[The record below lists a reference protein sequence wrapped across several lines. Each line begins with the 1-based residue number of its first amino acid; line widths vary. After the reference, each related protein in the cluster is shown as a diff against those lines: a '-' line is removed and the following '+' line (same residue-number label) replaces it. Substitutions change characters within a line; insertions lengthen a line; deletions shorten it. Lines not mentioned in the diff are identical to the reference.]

1 MNILAVGDV
10 VGKSGCEFLRKK
22 LPELKRRYSVDVTI
36 VNGENSAE
44 GNGITPFSAD
54 SIFASGAD
62 VITGGNH
69 TFRRREIYDVLE
81 QNPFLLRPA
90 NFPSSAPGSGLCVVD
105 KGAYKL
111 AVINIMGQAYMSP
124 VLESPFDTADRLIKE
139 AEEENCKIKI
149 VDFHA
154 EATGEKMSLAYYLG
168 GRVTAVL
175 GTHTHVPTA
184 DLKIMS
190 GGEAFISDLG
200 MTGPEHSVLGV
211 RPELT
216 VAMMKDKLP
225 VRFLT
230 AEGDCFLCGALLEVD
245 KSSGKTVSARQII
258 VR

>member
-1 MNILAVGDV
+1 M
-10 VGKSGCEFLRKK
+10 
-22 LPELKRRYSVDVTI
+22 
-36 VNGENSAE
+36 
-44 GNGITPFSAD
+44 
-54 SIFASGAD
+54 
-62 VITGGNH
+62 
-69 TFRRREIYDVLE
+69 
-81 QNPFLLRPA
+81 
-90 NFPSSAPGSGLCVVD
+90 
-105 KGAYKL
+105 
-111 AVINIMGQAYMSP
+111 
-124 VLESPFDTADRLIKE
+124 
-139 AEEENCKIKI
+139 
-149 VDFHA
+149 
-154 EATGEKMSLAYYLG
+154 
-168 GRVTAVL
+168 L